1 MATSAWLSSQQ
12 ITRMSTTISLQAM
25 FDVPSNLP
33 EHCAPTSQAL
43 VRFSSAF
50 HTCVPTPL
58 AFLSTSL
65 GVFSIISWLFA
76 QLPQIY
82 KNYQIQSASGLSI
95 YFLAEWLLGDLT
107 NLLGALFTHQATW
120 QVIVA
125 AYYVT
130 VDIALVSQYI
140 WYTHVRPWRK
150 GKRLAERTNNNSHDR
165 GSGDILVGVAP
176 SDGSSETSHAYGG
189 DGSDDKKLSRT
200 PKQSPN
206 SRSSR
211 DEASFSF
218 SLDEKGGSKASN
230 RTTKRMPSSSSAITS
245 PRTLLVVS
253 MLCVVLTNASP
264 LHMQDAESTTPVSSY
279 EFAGQILSWFSTVL
293 YLGSRLPQIYKNAIR
308 RSTSGLSPTLFIA
321 AFFGNLF
328 YSTSLLT
335 NPLAW
340 ASYPPYGLHGWVDAE
355 GSDRKTWVTLAVPF
369 FLGAAGVLA
378 MDAIVG
384 VQFLVFG
391 DGEKIVHVEDRKG
404 RSRWRR
410 VTGWMRGWVPSPSPA
425 RRMEEVVEDDERR
438 PLVERNGSGEG
449 GYGAA

>member
-1 MATSAWLSSQQ
+1 
-12 ITRMSTTISLQAM
+12 MSTMLSLQAM
-25 FDVPSNLP
+25 FDASSNLP
-33 EHCAPTSQAL
+33 EHCTPTSQTL

-65 GVFSIISWLFA
+65 GIFSIISWLFA

-107 NLLGALFTHQATW
+107 NLLGALFTRQAAW
-120 QVIVA
+120 QVVVA

-140 WYTHVRPWRK
+140 WYTHVRPWRR
-150 GKRLAERTNNNSHDR
+150 GKRLAERSGNNPHDR
-165 GSGDILVGVAP
+165 GSGDILVGVSP
-176 SDGSSETSHAYGG
+176 SDGSSETDHAYGG
-189 DGSDDKKLSRT
+189 DGSDDKKPSRT
-200 PKQSPN
+200 PTTISD

-218 SLDEKGGSKASN
+218 SLDEKRGTKSSN
-230 RTTKRMPSSSSAITS
+230 RTTKRIPSSSTAITS

-253 MLCVVLTNASP
+253 MLCIVLTNASP
-264 LHMQDAESTTPVSSY
+264 LHMQNTASTTPVSSY
-279 EFAGQILSWFSTVL
+279 EFAGQILSWCSTIL

-308 RSTSGLSPTLFIA
+308 RSTSGLSHTLFIA

-340 ASYPPYGLHGWVDAE
+340 SSYPPHGLHGWVDAE
-355 GSDRKTWVTLAVPF
+355 GSDRKAWVTLAIPF

-391 DGEKIVHVEDRKG
+391 DGAKIVRVEERKG

-425 RRMEEVVEDDERR
+425 RRMEEVVEEERR
-438 PLVERNGSGEG
+438 PLVERMGSGGREG

>member
-1 MATSAWLSSQQ
+1 MLP
-12 ITRMSTTISLQAM
+12 LQAI
-25 FDVPSNLP
+25 FDAPFNLP
-33 EHCAPTSQAL
+33 EHCTPTSQAL

-65 GVFSIISWLFA
+65 GIFSIISWLFA

-107 NLLGALFTHQATW
+107 NLLGALFTRQAAW
-120 QVIVA
+120 QVVVA

-140 WYTHVRPWRK
+140 WYTHVKPWRK
-150 GKRLAERTNNNSHDR
+150 GKRLAERTDNSPHDG
-165 GSGDILVGVAP
+165 GSGDILVGVSP
-176 SDGSSETSHAYGG
+176 SDGSSETDHSYGG
-189 DGSDDKKLSRT
+189 DGSDDKKPSRIPT
-200 PKQSPN
+200 KFAD

-211 DEASFSF
+211 NEASFSF
-218 SLDEKGGSKASN
+218 SLNEKRGPNASN
-230 RTTKRMPSSSSAITS
+230 QTTKRIPSSSTAVTS
-245 PRTLLVVS
+245 PRTLLMVS

-279 EFAGQILSWFSTVL
+279 EFAGQILSWCSTIL
-293 YLGSRLPQIYKNAIR
+293 YLGSRLPQIYKNAVR

-391 DGEKIVHVEDRKG
+391 DGEKIVHIEDRKG

-425 RRMEEVVEDDERR
+425 RRMEEMEDERR

>member
-1 MATSAWLSSQQ
+1 ML
-12 ITRMSTTISLQAM
+12 SLQAM

-33 EHCAPTSQAL
+33 DHCTPTSRLL

-65 GVFSIISWLFA
+65 GIFSIISWLFA
-76 QLPQIY
+76 QVPQIY

-107 NLLGALFTHQATW
+107 NLLGALLTHQAAW
-120 QVIVA
+120 QVVVA

-140 WYTHVRPWRK
+140 WYTHAKLWRK
-150 GKRLAERTNNNSHDR
+150 GEHLEERTENNPHDR
-165 GSGDILVGVAP
+165 GSGDILVGVSP
-176 SDGSSETSHAYGG
+176 SDGSSETGHTYGG
-189 DGSDDKKLSRT
+189 DGSDDKKPSRIPT
-200 PKQSPN
+200 KISD

-211 DEASFSF
+211 NEANFSF
-218 SLDEKGGSKASN
+218 SLNEKRGPKSSYQ
-230 RTTKRMPSSSSAITS
+230 TTKRIPSSSTAVPS
-245 PRTLLVVS
+245 PRALLMVS

-264 LHMQDAESTTPVSSY
+264 LHIQDAESTTPVSSY
-279 EFAGQILSWFSTVL
+279 EFAGQILSWCSTIL
-293 YLGSRLPQIYKNAIR
+293 YLGSRLPQIYKNAVR

-384 VQFLVFG
+384 AQFLVFG
-391 DGEKIVHVEDRKG
+391 DGEKIVRVEDRKG

-410 VTGWMRGWVPSPSPA
+410 VSGWMRGWVPSPSPG
-425 RRMEEVVEDDERR
+425 RRMEEDVEDERR
-438 PLVERNGSGEG
+438 PLVERRGSGED

>member
-1 MATSAWLSSQQ
+1 
-12 ITRMSTTISLQAM
+12 MSTMLSLQAI
-25 FDVPSNLP
+25 FDFPSNLP
-33 EHCAPTSQAL
+33 EHCTPTSRVL

-50 HTCVPTPL
+50 RTCVPTPL
-58 AFLSTSL
+58 AFLSTSF
-65 GVFSIISWLFA
+65 GIFSIISWLFG

-107 NLLGALFTHQATW
+107 NLLGALLTRQAAW
-120 QVIVA
+120 QVVVA

-130 VDIALVSQYI
+130 VDLALVSQYI
-140 WYTHVRPWRK
+140 WYTHVKPRRK
-150 GKRLAERTNNNSHDR
+150 GEHLPESTENSPHDR
-165 GSGDILVGVAP
+165 GSGDILVGVSP
-176 SDGSSETSHAYGG
+176 SDGSSETDHTYGG
-189 DGSDDKKLSRT
+189 DGSDDKKPSSIPT
-200 PKQSPN
+200 KTSD

-211 DEASFSF
+211 NQTNFSF
-218 SLDEKGGSKASN
+218 SLNEKRDPKSPYQ
-230 RTTKRMPSSSSAITS
+230 TTKRIPSPSTAVSS
-245 PRTLLVVS
+245 PRALLMVS
-253 MLCVVLTNASP
+253 MLSVVLTNASP
-264 LHMQDAESTTPVSSY
+264 LYMQDAESTNPISSY
-279 EFAGQILSWFSTVL
+279 EFTGQILSWCSTIL
-293 YLGSRLPQIYKNAIR
+293 YLGSRLPQIYKNAVR

-391 DGEKIVHVEDRKG
+391 DGEKILRVEDRNG

-410 VTGWMRGWVPSPSPA
+410 VSGWMRGWVPSPSPA

-438 PLVERNGSGEG
+438 PLVERRGSGEN

>member
-1 MATSAWLSSQQ
+1 
-12 ITRMSTTISLQAM
+12 MSTMLSLQAI
-25 FDVPSNLP
+25 FDASSNLP
-33 EHCAPTSQAL
+33 EHCTPTSQAL

-65 GVFSIISWLFA
+65 GIFSIISWLFA

-107 NLLGALFTHQATW
+107 NLLGALFTRQAAW
-120 QVIVA
+120 QVVVA

-130 VDIALVSQYI
+130 VDIALVYQYI
-140 WYTHVRPWRK
+140 WYTHVRPWRR
-150 GKRLAERTNNNSHDR
+150 GKRLAERSETSPHDR
-165 GSGDILVGVAP
+165 GSGDILVGVSP
-176 SDGSSETSHAYGG
+176 SDGSSETDHAYGG
-189 DGSDDKKLSRT
+189 DGSDDKKPSRT
-200 PKQSPN
+200 PTTISD

-211 DEASFSF
+211 EEASFSF
-218 SLDEKGGSKASN
+218 SLDEKRGPKPSYP
-230 RTTKRMPSSSSAITS
+230 TTKRISSSSTAVSS
-245 PRTLLVVS
+245 PRTLLMVS
-253 MLCVVLTNASP
+253 MLCIVLTNASP

-279 EFAGQILSWFSTVL
+279 EFAGQILSWCSTIL
-293 YLGSRLPQIYKNAIR
+293 YLGSRLPQIYKNAVR

-340 ASYPPYGLHGWVDAE
+340 ASYPPYGLHGWVDAG

-391 DGEKIVHVEDRKG
+391 DGGKIVRVEERKG

-425 RRMEEVVEDDERR
+425 RRMEEVVEDERR
-438 PLVERNGSGEG
+438 PLVERRGSGNGEG